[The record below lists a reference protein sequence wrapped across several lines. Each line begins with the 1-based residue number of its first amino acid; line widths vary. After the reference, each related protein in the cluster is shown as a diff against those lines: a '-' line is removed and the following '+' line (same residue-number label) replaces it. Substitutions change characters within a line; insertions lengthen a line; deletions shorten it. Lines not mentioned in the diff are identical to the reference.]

1 MGDQIEYFRAARDHY
16 RSEHANNKA
25 INLALIQQSGLK
37 FRVTNNGECL
47 VFREPGKPKVDF
59 LIIDEQREISS
70 LVIDYNQQAH
80 RFQHIVGSN
89 GVTKIEGYN
98 EFAGPEYVLW
108 FAIYVGEEIIWR
120 VNGKYVVEVGYGK

>member
-47 VFREPGKPKVDF
+47 VFREHGKPKVDF
-59 LIIDEQREISS
+59 YPSS
-70 LVIDYNQQAH
+70 GRWRDVGTSKRNYRGGAGAFLTWYANQK
-80 RFQHIVGSN
+80 GS
-89 GVTKIEGYN
+89 V
-98 EFAGPEYVLW
+98 
-108 FAIYVGEEIIWR
+108 
-120 VNGKYVVEVGYGK
+120 